1 MRFGDLAWNHDPR
14 LEGHS
19 TIRTPFPV
27 NRNEQEVANASISN
41 LECRVLLNAT
51 FITPTLHQPPVS
63 APYLPVDR
71 LRAYFPLPGNP
82 DPATATKR
90 EDLFRQTRKET
101 SMPSD
106 SGPSREHTFG
116 SPIDLPSTLEA
127 LNIQYLDVNETRSL
141 VIYQTAILN
150 LEVLEGDLSAAS
162 RIELEVYEDPREE
175 FSTETEREEGS
186 VSDLLL
192 DQLIDSR

>member
-1 MRFGDLAWNHDPR
+1 
-14 LEGHS
+14 
-19 TIRTPFPV
+19 
-27 NRNEQEVANASISN
+27 
-41 LECRVLLNAT
+41 
-51 FITPTLHQPPVS
+51 
-63 APYLPVDR
+63 
-71 LRAYFPLPGNP
+71 
-82 DPATATKR
+82 
-90 EDLFRQTRKET
+90 
-101 SMPSD
+101 MPSD